1 MTQPSEPTGFHFG
14 QLEEQITG
22 LTQGGSGGL
31 GGVGGPGGPNGDSDA
46 ADPIASIRGRSTE
59 LFRDTEG
66 GNGDRMASRHGDFIL
81 CDKTVKNRV
90 YYIGRANGL
99 WVEDRDGEIVRRA
112 DEVVQEMYARAALL
126 NGAEDD
132 EDDGGRG
139 DRLAEWA
146 RSSDNISAMHNMA
159 ALAVDKYRRRI
170 VATEYFDRD
179 DSLLS
184 TESGILVLNDDG
196 SITLRPRKLTD
207 RCTLCTAAPYTPDIL
222 DNPPDLIKMFIEKF
236 LPEEGR
242 VELLFK
248 LLGYALRGGNPR
260 RLFVILKGG
269 TTSGKTQ
276 LVRGIIETLGG
287 YVGAS
292 PATVFRTS
300 HDDKPRP
307 DVIALYRKRIAFF
320 AEASKSWR
328 LEASRIKHFTGGDI
342 DPQRGMRSDVIQ
354 QGQPACLPF
363 IYTNEMPKIIGLDEA
378 TKRRVIVPTMDH
390 TIAKK
395 DEDPTIKERF
405 MRDPGVRA
413 WLLAAL
419 VRGYTASRTSVPVE
433 STEGGK
439 PVITVEHGM
448 WDVERAFSL
457 STSSAINEMYH
468 LSDFL
473 DWLRD
478 GEPPQLAEVPDPDA
492 YGVKSTFVTQ
502 ADLYGRYTYWVKAFG
517 DRYDRFEQL
526 SLVDFNRQL
535 ESNHGFIRIASG
547 GRRWRGYTLRDITL
561 ATLKSINVN

>member
-1 MTQPSEPTGFHFG
+1 MTQPGGVDGFHFG
-14 QLEEQITG
+14 QLEQQIAD
-22 LTQGGSGGL
+22 LTQNGDV
-31 GGVGGPGGPNGDSDA
+31 VGGTGGAEQRDLLAP
-46 ADPIASIRGRSTE
+46 IRGRSIE

-66 GNGDRMASRHGDFIL
+66 GNGDRMAARHGDFIL
-81 CDKTVKNRV
+81 CDKTAKNRV
-90 YYIGRANGL
+90 YYIGRQNGL

-126 NGAEDD
+126 SASDD
-132 EDDGGRG
+132 GEEGGGRG
-139 DRLAEWA
+139 DSLAEWA

-159 ALAVDKYRRRI
+159 ALSVDKYRRRI
-170 VATEYFDRD
+170 TAVEYFDRED
-179 DSLLS
+179 HVVS
-184 TESGILVLNDDG
+184 TESGVLLLAEDG
-196 SITLRPRKLTD
+196 SVTLRARKLAD
-207 RCTLCTAAPYTPDIL
+207 RCTLCTAAPYTPEIL
-222 DNPPDLIKMFIEKF
+222 ENPPDLIKMFIEKF

-242 VELLFK
+242 VELIFK

-276 LVRGIIETLGG
+276 LARGVIETLGG

-342 DPQRGMRSDVIQ
+342 DPQRGMRSDIIQ

-405 MRDPGVRA
+405 MRDPAVRA

-419 VRGYTASRTSVPVE
+419 VRGYTASRTPITVKT
-433 STEGGK
+433 TENGK
-439 PVITVEHGM
+439 TITSVEHGM
-448 WDVERAFSL
+448 WDVEQAFSL
-457 STSSAINEMYH
+457 STSDAINEMYH

-478 GEPPQLAEVPDPDA
+478 GDNPQLGTVPDPDA

-502 ADLYGRYTYWVKAFG
+502 AELYGRYTYWVKSFG

-535 ESNHGFIRIASG
+535 ESNHAFVRTASG

-561 ATLKSINVN
+561 ASLQSINVN